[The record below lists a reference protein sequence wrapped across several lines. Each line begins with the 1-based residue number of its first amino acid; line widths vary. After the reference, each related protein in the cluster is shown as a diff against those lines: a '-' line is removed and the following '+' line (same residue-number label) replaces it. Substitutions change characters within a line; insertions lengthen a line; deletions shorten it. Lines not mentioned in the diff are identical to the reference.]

1 MTKIT
6 AILKLVEFK
15 KVNKKRKPTPVT
27 RGDTIPI
34 VAHPVSPVETEPTPR
49 KDERQKTP
57 SHRFRRLLGNKKFIA
72 LVVVGCLVAGVLLRN
87 ASVNSDT
94 DVKKPIYQ
102 TVLPKGKTI
111 DELGGW
117 KRVSPPK
124 NDPVFAYTDTIDGVP
139 ISVSEQPLPQSFK
152 NNTADQVAD
161 LAKKFNATD
170 KIDASSL
177 DVYIGTSAKGPQSV
191 IFAKNNLLVL
201 IKSAKKISDTSWAK
215 YAGLLN

>member
-1 MTKIT
+1 
-6 AILKLVEFK
+6 VEFK
-15 KVNKKRKPTPVT
+15 KVNKKRKTTAVT
-27 RGDTIPI
+27 RGD
-34 VAHPVSPVETEPTPR
+34 AASVSILTVSLVKTEPTPP
-49 KDERQKTP
+49 KDERQKAS
-57 SHRFRRLLGNKKFIA
+57 SHRFRQLFRNKKFVA

-87 ASVNSDT
+87 ASANSDT

-124 NDPVFAYTDTIDGVP
+124 NAPVFAYTDAIDGVP

-152 NNTADQVAD
+152 NDTANQVAD

-170 KIDASSL
+170 KIDAGSL
-177 DVYIGTSAKGPQSV
+177 DIYVGTSAKGPQSV

-201 IKSAKKISDTSWAK
+201 IKSEKKVSDTSWAK

>member
-1 MTKIT
+1 M
-6 AILKLVEFK
+6 EFK
-15 KVNKKRKPTPVT
+15 KVNKKRKPTPVA
-27 RGDTIPI
+27 RGDTAP
-34 VAHPVSPVETEPTPR
+34 VAARPVSLVKGEPTLR
-49 KDERQKTP
+49 KEERQKTP
-57 SHRFRRLLGNKKFIA
+57 SHRLRQLFRNKKVVA
-72 LVVVGCLVAGVLLRN
+72 LIVVGCLVAGVLLRN

-94 DVKKPIYQ
+94 DIKKPTYQ

-124 NDPVFAYTDTIDGVP
+124 NDPVFAYTDAIDGVP

-152 NNTADQVAD
+152 NDTDSQVAD

-170 KIDASSL
+170 KIEAGSL
-177 DVYIGTSAKGPQSV
+177 AVYIGTSAKGPQSV

-201 IKSAKKISDTSWAK
+201 IKSEKKVSDASWAK